1 MMSIV
6 YDNKLHL
13 APIGLTPQSILDLGT
28 GSGIWCI
35 EMGELYPSAEVTG
48 VDLSANMPNWVPPN
62 VSFEVSVNLLLAS
75 TLPVPA
81 NHPAGGRYRGTLDL
95 QSPIRLHPRE
105 IPGQCD
111 KRLAKVSA
119 PMFRVGNCSTPY
131 RSIPW
136 HVTYGILQEY
146 QTRRVG
152 RVRRFRP

>member
-35 EMGELYPSAEVTG
+35 EMGDLYPSAEVTG

-75 TLPVPA
+75 TCLYRLTIRQVEDIEEPWTFSRPFDYIHARYLA
-81 NHPAGGRYRGTLDL
+81 NA
-95 QSPIRLHPRE
+95 IRDWPNLVH
-105 IPGQCD
+105 QC
-111 KRLAKVSA
+111 
-119 PMFRVGNCSTPY
+119 F
-131 RSIPW
+131 
-136 HVTYGILQEY
+136 E
-146 QTRRVG
+146 
-152 RVRRFRP
+152 